1 VATAATDAG
10 PVDLAASQD
19 GRALYVE
26 AGAGDLLDSFA
37 VQPGGTLVPTG
48 SVAPELPGHSG
59 LEGIAVGGSL

>member
-26 AGAGDLLDSFA
+26 TGAGDLLDSFA
-37 VQPGGTLVPTG
+37 VQAGGTLVPTG